1 MKANLDSKMKLP
13 GPYFFKIFG
22 QIYHYFYNS
31 LKPKK
36 DCCPKYNQ
44 MYIIDSEEANNII
57 KTIVTIYYNHRIQIN
72 LQPGDIIILD
82 NNRVVHGRSSF
93 IPKYDG
99 TDRFLVRCFTALNYE
114 KSKYARPNGSRM
126 ISAIYS

>member
-31 LKPKK
+31 VKPKK

-44 MYIIDSEEANNII
+44 MYIIDSEEANNIRMNHDANKDVCLKEVLKLI
-57 KTIVTIYYNHRIQIN
+57 FFKNNYLKKFYLFIQAFYYFGHIYK
-72 LQPGDIIILD
+72 
-82 NNRVVHGRSSF
+82 RSESIFCSF
-93 IPKYDG
+93 
-99 TDRFLVRCFTALNYE
+99 
-114 KSKYARPNGSRM
+114 
-126 ISAIYS
+126 